1 MLACAASLHPQS
13 CSLGDPTTLVA
24 KLDTDGVVS
33 LVCRCPFTVE
43 HSRWLHMGHKCRN
56 ELYMNISPQISKM
69 WVLRRLLVGCHSRAL
84 LSHLGL
90 SQSPPEE
97 DQPTVNRCLPPHQA
111 GACPHQLPLQGLH
124 PELGRWRGLNWA
136 GTETVGGTFDGCRPT
151 VHCFD
156 GCQPTARCFNGC

>member
-24 KLDTDGVVS
+24 KLDTDGVIS

-43 HSRWLHMGHKCRN
+43 HSRWLHMGHECRN

-90 SQSPPEE
+90 SVSARGGPANCESLPSTSPGRRL
-97 DQPTVNRCLPPHQA
+97 PTPAASSRPAPRA
-111 GACPHQLPLQGLH
+111 G
-124 PELGRWRGLNWA
+124 EVA
-136 GTETVGGTFDGCRPT
+136 GTELGWNRNSGWDL
-151 VHCFD
+151 
-156 GCQPTARCFNGC
+156 